1 MKRIWIFAATLVLL
15 SHAVPA
21 QAQTQTW
28 FGFQVGVSG
37 GSAPPPPVVFRS
49 EPHIIVVNDVQVVD
63 DERCSDDV
71 FRTENTWWR
80 MRGGFWYRSA
90 SWRGPWS
97 SVDVR
102 RVPDRVL
109 VLPARTWK
117 HPPRQDT
124 NMAMMARHRN
134 RERERH
140 CERDRERHSEREQE
154 HGHRHHDHDGHEG
167 HSDD

>member
-15 SHAVPA
+15 SQVVPA

-37 GSAPPPPVVFRS
+37 GSPPLAPVFRS
-49 EPHIIVVNDVQVVD
+49 EPRVIVVNDVQVVD
-63 DERCSDDV
+63 DDHCSDDV

-80 MRGGFWYRSA
+80 LRGGYWYRSS
-90 SWRGPWS
+90 SWRGPWA

-117 HPPRQDT
+117 HHPRQDART
-124 NMAMMARHRN
+124 VAVVRSDECDHGRHRG
-134 RERERH
+134 
-140 CERDRERHSEREQE
+140 RDHKHE
-154 HGHRHHDHDGHEG
+154 HEHEHHHHDHGDH
-167 HSDD
+167 DD